1 MDMDVSTVSSLHL
14 QRLVEHYG
22 FLCITQETVD
32 DFANNGTVVLFFAG
46 DPVRYP
52 ETNDV
57 AVILPELA
65 AMFSGRFRTAIVAAE
80 AEKSLQARY
89 GVTVWPTLVFLRQGA
104 NLGTISRMRDWSEYL
119 REVALLLE
127 RKPTKISPV
136 TEVMT

>member
-1 MDMDVSTVSSLHL
+1 MDVSTVRSLHL

-22 FLCITQETVD
+22 FPCVTQETVD

-65 AMFSGRFRTAIVAAE
+65 AIFFGRFQTAIVAAD
-80 AEKSLQARY
+80 AEKTLQARY

-104 NLGTISRMRDWSEYL
+104 KIGTISRMRNWGEYL

-127 RKPTKISPV
+127 CKPTKISPV
-136 TEVMT
+136 AEVMT